1 MEALIELRVA
11 EIAERYSALSS
22 LVPLGT
28 IWTEDEYDRAVAVLN
43 ALLDSGA
50 AERNHPLAGLV
61 ETLGLII
68 GDYDERHFPN
78 AAISPVATLR
88 FLMEQHEL
96 TQSDLAEVA
105 SQGVMSEILSGKREL
120 NVRQIRALAKRF
132 NVPAGVF
139 LR

>member
-1 MEALIELRVA
+1 MEALIGLRVA
-11 EIAERYSALSS
+11 EIAERYTALSS

-28 IWTEDEYDRAVAVLN
+28 IRTEDEYDRAVAVLN

-78 AAISPVATLR
+78 APRPAARSKQVRTRAEAPDGSQMAGGFSQSVRDIELLPLR
-88 FLMEQHEL
+88 
-96 TQSDLAEVA
+96 
-105 SQGVMSEILSGKREL
+105 G
-120 NVRQIRALAKRF
+120 
-132 NVPAGVF
+132 
-139 LR
+139 